1 MNLWIKKKSK
11 MATTKVLTA
20 VAATALITF
29 LLDDDGGK
37 RAGTD
42 DPNEVEFGEA
52 VGFGPGNG

>member
-1 MNLWIKKKSK
+1 

>member
-11 MATTKVLTA
+11 MAITKVLAA
-20 VAATALITF
+20 VAANVLITF

-37 RAGTD
+37 IAGTD
-42 DPNEVEFGEA
+42 DPIEVEFGEA